1 MAQKL
6 ENLLDIINS
15 GSFDNPPAGLGGM
28 LGGFNFLGGLPPVNI
43 PLRDTGPT
51 LGPDDFGSYT
61 IPMSDPTYRS
71 GFDYARSIAGGIP
84 MSQVIAP
91 GVSYSPEQPGG
102 YTQADLNAPVVTPP
116 VETPPVQEPD
126 IQDFLG
132 TGIGG
137 VRIPV
142 DRTKLPPLRDI
153 FGGFQKPDLRPD
165 IQPITPPIQT
175 PPAIDIDAIRQQ
187 IAESGIDFGNLLGIP
202 KIEQPDL
209 SQFVRREDIPTL
221 IPDVPTGR
229 DFSVDRE
236 QLIEDIRSGIDL
248 PVYEAP
254 DLSQF
259 VRREDIPSLIPSVPT
274 GGDFSIDR
282 EELIKDIREGIE
294 IPKYEM
300 PDLSQFARLEDI
312 PTVPTFDRE
321 ALIRDIRSGID
332 IPQPPSIDRE
342 ALIRDITGRIDIP
355 KPPSIDRQA
364 LIEDIRSGIE
374 LPTYQAP
381 DLSGFARLEDIPK
394 IPSREDFLS
403 IAREGIEIPQY
414 QAPDLSGFA
423 RLEDIPT
430 FDPNVLKQDILMSIP
445 QQQVPDVSQFVTQ
458 EDIQQA
464 ISGIDIPTYQA
475 PDLSGFARLEDI
487 PTFDP
492 SGLQQQ
498 ISGLQQQVGSITPF
512 DASALQQQIAAN
524 QAAIAGINIPTYQVP
539 DVSQFVTQEDI
550 QQAIAGIPTPTTPDI
565 SGLITQEQLQ
575 SALAGIPQPETQ
587 DLSGLL
593 SRISELESS
602 LAALQQPTGSTFSI
616 SQEEPIGLF

>member
-1 MAQKL
+1 MAIGIPNI
-6 ENLLDIINS
+6 NLDLSALANLQ
-15 GSFDNPPAGLGGM
+15 NRLPPDVAKNIPTGF
-28 LGGFNFLGGLPPVNI
+28 GGFFKNIANIANIAGQQQEPV
-43 PLRDTGPT
+43 

-91 GVSYSPEQPGG
+91 GVSYSPEQPMG
-102 YTQADLNAPVVTPP
+102 YTQEQLNIPKDVERLTPP
-116 VETPPVQEPD
+116 PILPPTRKPD
-126 IQDFLG
+126 DPSFLG

-142 DRTKLPPLRDI
+142 DRDMKMPPLRDI
-153 FGGFQKPDLRPD
+153 FGGMVDTRGQRERGEVTQRYVPGGGGIDYGGGGFFDDLLSLGIKIPPTAK
-165 IQPITPPIQT
+165 IPPITQIPPRPIEVLPQRRPIPPISIGGPSGGGPINIGQPVT
-175 PPAIDIDAIRQQ
+175 SPIDT
-187 IAESGIDFGNLLGIP
+187 
-202 KIEQPDL
+202 K
-209 SQFVRREDIPTL
+209 
-221 IPDVPTGR
+221 
-229 DFSVDRE
+229 
-236 QLIEDIRSGIDL
+236 L
-248 PVYEAP
+248 P
-254 DLSQF
+254 S
-259 VRREDIPSLIPSVPT
+259 
-274 GGDFSIDR
+274 
-282 EELIKDIREGIE
+282 
-294 IPKYEM
+294 

-342 ALIRDITGRIDIP
+342 ALIRDITSRIDIP

-414 QAPDLSGFA
+414 QTPDLSGFA

-458 EDIQQA
+458 EDIQKA
-464 ISGIDIPTYQA
+464 ISGIDIPTYQT

-498 ISGLQQQVGSITPF
+498 ISGLQQQFGSITPF

-524 QAAIAGINIPTYQVP
+524 QAAIAGINIPTYQAP
-539 DVSQFVTQEDI
+539 DLSAYDARIAELE
-550 QQAIAGIPTPTTPDI
+550 QQLAGLQTPTGGRFSVD
-565 SGLITQEQLQ
+565 QQL
-575 SALAGIPQPETQ
+575 P
-587 DLSGLL
+587 
-593 SRISELESS
+593 R
-602 LAALQQPTGSTFSI
+602 
-616 SQEEPIGLF
+616 GLF

>member
-1 MAQKL
+1 MATGIPNTEILFDL
-6 ENLLDIINS
+6 EALANLQNRL
-15 GSFDNPPAGLGGM
+15 PPDVAKNIPTGP
-28 LGGFNFLGGLPPVNI
+28 GGFMQN
-43 PLRDTGPT
+43 LRNVVTQQPQ
-51 LGPDDFGSYT
+51 LGPDEFGSYV
-61 IPMSDPTYRS
+61 IPPSDPTYRT

-102 YTQADLNAPVVTPP
+102 YTQAQLNTPVGTTP
-116 VETPPVQEPD
+116 VETPPPPPPVQEPD
-126 IQDFLG
+126 IPSFLG

-142 DRTKLPPLRDI
+142 DRDMKMPPLRDI
-153 FGGFQKPDLRPD
+153 FGGFQIPSMKPPV
-165 IQPITPPIQT
+165 QPITPPVET

-248 PVYEAP
+248 PVYEKP

-321 ALIRDIRSGID
+321 ALIRDI
-332 IPQPPSIDRE
+332 
-342 ALIRDITGRIDIP
+342 TGRIDIP

-381 DLSGFARLEDIPK
+381 DLSGFARLEDIPQ
-394 IPSREDFLS
+394 IPTFDPKDYREDFLS
-403 IAREGIEIPQY
+403 IAREGIDIPQY
-414 QAPDLSGFA
+414 EAPDLSGFA

-458 EDIQQA
+458 EDIQKA
-464 ISGIDIPTYQA
+464 ISGINIPTYQA
-475 PDLSGFARLEDI
+475 PDLSAYDTRIAELEQQLA
-487 PTFDP
+487 
-492 SGLQQQ
+492 GLQ
-498 ISGLQQQVGSITPF
+498 
-512 DASALQQQIAAN
+512 
-524 QAAIAGINIPTYQVP
+524 
-539 DVSQFVTQEDI
+539 
-550 QQAIAGIPTPTTPDI
+550 TPTGGRFSVD
-565 SGLITQEQLQ
+565 QQL
-575 SALAGIPQPETQ
+575 P
-587 DLSGLL
+587 
-593 SRISELESS
+593 R
-602 LAALQQPTGSTFSI
+602 
-616 SQEEPIGLF
+616 GLF